1 MLNSSSVTTFDSA
14 DPAPQTAAAIVERL
28 LNVIP
33 PERIAGR
40 IKDMLEATTVSPSG
54 AGIPDWRTV
63 EAGVMLYL
71 AWVRPVAPEIRPAL
85 ETQTRSHTSNSLTHL
100 SGLQGAML
108 TRAGGDEPSGPTAP
122 PPAAKPVSQRHPE
135 PLDMMR
141 KMMVADPHM
150 MKSGGEPGA
159 RKNPWSRREASVS
172 ARSGMASHELAK
184 PAASNTVLVRQSRR
198 LAMLLVCTA
207 AAWLAGHSHQTSTAA
222 PQVAPNAGAP
232 RPAVPAAA
240 APAPQRE
247 SLQGWFLEDLE
258 AEYAPRV
265 AHWDLLE

>member
-1 MLNSSSVTTFDSA
+1 
-14 DPAPQTAAAIVERL
+14 
-28 LNVIP
+28 
-33 PERIAGR
+33 
-40 IKDMLEATTVSPSG
+40 
-54 AGIPDWRTV
+54 
-63 EAGVMLYL
+63 MLYV
-71 AWVRPVAPEIRPAL
+71 AWVRPVAPEIHPAL
-85 ETQTRSHTSNSLTHL
+85 ETQTRSHTSNSLAVL
-100 SGLQGAML
+100 SKLQGTML
-108 TRAGGDEPSGPTAP
+108 TNAGGHETAGPTAP
-122 PPAAKPVSQRHPE
+122 SPVAKPVSQRHPE

-150 MKSGGEPGA
+150 MKSGGGPGA
-159 RKNPWSRREASVS
+159 RKNPWSRREASVP

-198 LAMLLVCTA
+198 LAILLVCTA

-222 PQVAPNAGAP
+222 PQVAPQVSAP
-232 RPAVPAAA
+232 RPAVPVAA
-240 APAPQRE
+240 APGLQSE